1 MYIRYQ
7 GQRQARNSHQNSWAN
22 VSTGPLLSILPG
34 GPTAA
39 QIANPAGLTTA
50 GGVAL
55 TWTRSTAGYVDTG
68 AAFDASQLLAYP
80 DTIAGFN
87 TSSATITKAF
97 ATGPDGVGNA
107 DRIVAS
113 GGPNQFVGL
122 VDQPVAPAIAGLT
135 TWSGQ
140 TVTIGA
146 WVRATSATCKLA
158 FRMTWSSVVDLW
170 SPDITATAAWQY
182 VTFTQTYPANASTTS
197 LSVGFSVATT
207 LAAYDVE
214 VAGMKLQLGGSSTPY
229 VRPPLVSLAANIAR
243 VGPLGLLV
251 ESAATNL
258 CLQSQSL
265 DNAAWTATAATVTA
279 NALIAP
285 DGTLTAETI
294 AWTGSGNGVQS
305 TGVTAVAAKYTASIL
320 VNKVSGAAHGLTL
333 AIVDVT
339 ASVDLATVTVNT
351 STLSTWTGI
360 SCTLPSNAT
369 AGNTIAVALR
379 GLSGRTDAAWGAQL
393 ETGTA
398 PSSYFPTTTTS
409 ATRSADVGTVANPLT
424 SMAMLTLKAKV
435 TPYGTWNDGVFHGI
449 LALGP
454 FAAHNTF
461 SVYMQSAAKLQ
472 VEGVDNSGADQFISA
487 AQPTITDATHSIA
500 GAKNGGAIFQYALD
514 GVVTT
519 PSVAGGPLGTMT
531 VPTNLYLGNN
541 NSGNQLNG
549 YLRDIA
555 VYSSVVLP

>member
-50 GGVAL
+50 AGVAL

-68 AAFDASQLLAYP
+68 VAFDATQLLAYP
-80 DTIAGFN
+80 DTISGFN

-97 ATGPDGVGNA
+97 AAGPDGVGNA

-113 GGPNQFVGL
+113 AGPNQFVGL

-182 VTFTQTYPANASTTS
+182 VTFTQTYPVNASTTS

-229 VRPPLVSLAANIAR
+229 VRPPLVSLASGIPR

-258 CLQSQSL
+258 LLQSQSL

-279 NALIAP
+279 DALIAP
-285 DGTLTAETI
+285 NGTLTAETV

-305 TGVTAVAAKYTASIL
+305 TGVTAAASKYTASIW

-351 STLSTWTGI
+351 STLSAWTRI

-398 PSSYFPTTTTS
+398 PSSYFPTTT
-409 ATRSADVGTVANPLT
+409 AAAPRGADNGNVANPLT
-424 SMAMLTLKAKV
+424 GNTYAISADIQPTN
-435 TPYGTWNDGVFHGI
+435 GRTWADGLPHEPF
-449 LALGP
+449 ALG
-454 FAAHNTF
+454 
-461 SVYMQSAAKLQ
+461 SRSAADSAFCAYGGDVDMYQWTFDSTAASKFFHFTPGFADGSKHNIKLTNAA
-472 VEGVDNSGADQFISA
+472 GTIGINVDGSPVTGTTGGAGTGIISA
-487 AQPTITDATHSIA
+487 QPSTFFITTGNALNAWMNNIA
-500 GAKNGGAIFQYALD
+500 ISASPK
-514 GVVTT
+514 
-519 PSVAGGPLGTMT
+519 
-531 VPTNLYLGNN
+531 
-541 NSGNQLNG
+541 
-549 YLRDIA
+549 
-555 VYSSVVLP
+555 